1 MDCAT
6 TLHDEAIAIYDRSV
20 LELGHIVTLLP
31 QHQHPTSKVW
41 PHSASAFRKMFAECV
56 NAFHLTELNFK
67 PYSLRRGGA
76 THDYI
81 QQGVLEAILLRGR
94 WHSLAVAR
102 LYLEDGLAQL
112 PNLKLPPPSLHR
124 LRSFAY
130 PFASM
135 F

>member
-1 MDCAT
+1 
-6 TLHDEAIAIYDRSV
+6 
-20 LELGHIVTLLP
+20 
-31 QHQHPTSKVW
+31 
-41 PHSASAFRKMFAECV
+41 MFAECV

-76 THDYI
+76 THGYI

-130 PFASM
+130 IPLPPCSNIRFSDVFGFVERAEKIEQRNEKM
-135 F
+135 GMPRALWVQ